1 MAVSDLY
8 VAQFLLD
15 ATQTS
20 QAPLEWQADEGGS
33 YCAHLNGVRLNLFH
47 SRTMGWSGLCL
58 SFSRG
63 DEVAYIEEP
72 RPVALFGR
80 KFRSD
85 DEERLADALKE
96 LARSVSTQCHARK
109 LRAWDLR
116 DSIRESLY
124 RRILFPDADRG

>member
-15 ATQTS
+15 ATQTAH
-20 QAPLEWQADEGGS
+20 APLEWQVEEGGS
-33 YCAHLNGVRLNLFH
+33 FFAHLNGVRLSLFH

-80 KFRSD
+80 KFRNED
-85 DEERLADALKE
+85 DQRLSVALKD
-96 LARSVSTQCHARK
+96 LSRSVSAQCHARK

-124 RRILFPDADRG
+124 RRILFPDTDRR

>member
-15 ATQTS
+15 ATQAA
-20 QAPLEWQADEGGS
+20 QPPLEWQLEDGGVYS
-33 YCAHLNGVRLNLFH
+33 AHLNGVRLSLFH
-47 SRTMGWSGLCL
+47 ARTMGWSGLCL

-63 DEVAYIEEP
+63 DEVAHIEEP

-80 KFRSD
+80 KFRNE
-85 DEERLADALKE
+85 DEERLAGALKE
-96 LARSVSTQCHARK
+96 LARAISSQCHLRK
-109 LRAWDLR
+109 MRAWDLR

>member
-15 ATQTS
+15 ATQTP
-20 QAPLEWQADEGGS
+20 QAPLEWLVEEGGS
-33 YCAHLNGVRLNLFH
+33 FSAHINGVRLSLFH

-80 KFRSD
+80 KFRND
-85 DEERLADALKE
+85 DDQRLAAALKD
-96 LARSVSTQCHARK
+96 LYQSVSSQCHARR

-124 RRILFPDADRG
+124 RRILFRDADQS